1 MRGWETRDVGPQP
14 SSAQQR
20 RAVWGEGAL
29 ETLSRHSSLALLF
42 FFFHVS
48 VFMLYISSRKHHT
61 TKGHLSLKGNGQI
74 RRIEGWMHFPLC

>member
-1 MRGWETRDVGPQP
+1 MWGWETRAVVLQP

-20 RAVWGEGAL
+20 QAVWGEEGAL

-48 VFMLYISSRKHHT
+48 VFMLY
-61 TKGHLSLKGNGQI
+61 
-74 RRIEGWMHFPLC
+74 